1 MKQTE
6 GNLLQGAL
14 DTIGKVID
22 QIDLKINMNSIFD
35 NEREMAT
42 GEQSKTFRQLKGDCK
57 DAIELLRDEF
67 HYIYDELEK
76 LDNEPSTLSP
86 AQEWMIEDIKNS
98 YPGEYMKPTGKFS
111 SVTDCKTEYEYLDF
125 LKHEWE
131 FHLALET
138 SGWKYPIDKD
148 VLIRSGSGFMGCGCV
163 VNFLEGVNDI
173 EENDTTYNREDV
185 KKLSNLW
192 IDQWLY
198 THSLAH
204 SNGHPLEVK

>member
-76 LDNEPSTLSP
+76 LDNDL
-86 AQEWMIEDIKNS
+86 K
-98 YPGEYMKPTGKFS
+98 GE
-111 SVTDCKTEYEYLDF
+111 
-125 LKHEWE
+125 
-131 FHLALET
+131 
-138 SGWKYPIDKD
+138 
-148 VLIRSGSGFMGCGCV
+148 
-163 VNFLEGVNDI
+163 
-173 EENDTTYNREDV
+173 
-185 KKLSNLW
+185 
-192 IDQWLY
+192 
-198 THSLAH
+198 
-204 SNGHPLEVK
+204 